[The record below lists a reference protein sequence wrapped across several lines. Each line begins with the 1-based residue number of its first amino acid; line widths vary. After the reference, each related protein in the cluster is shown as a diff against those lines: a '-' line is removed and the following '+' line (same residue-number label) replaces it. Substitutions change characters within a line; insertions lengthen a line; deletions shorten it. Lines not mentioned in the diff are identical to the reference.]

1 LKIIICNS
9 NNWFTIKN
17 KDSFNFKYKL
27 IHDKDELTLDYLESY
42 EPDYIFFVHWNW
54 IVDENIY
61 SKYESIVF
69 HTAPL
74 PYGRGGS
81 PIQNL
86 ILNGIKSSPVCA
98 LKMTGD
104 IDAGPIYL
112 KKEIS
117 LLGSLSEIFFR
128 INNVVNSLII
138 EIIDEDIIPVDQEGT
153 PYNFKRLT
161 QKDNQLKS
169 NLTLNEIYDRI
180 RMLDHKDYPNA
191 YIINEGIKYEFF
203 GAVEGQDFVN
213 VNCKISKC

>member
-1 LKIIICNS
+1 MKIIICNS

-169 NLTLNEIYDRI
+169 NLTFFTIGILVCKKKLN
-180 RMLDHKDYPNA
+180 
-191 YIINEGIKYEFF
+191 
-203 GAVEGQDFVN
+203 
-213 VNCKISKC
+213 

>member
-9 NNWFTIKN
+9 NNWFSIKD
-17 KDSFNFKYKL
+17 KDSINFEYKF
-27 IHDKDELTLDYLESY
+27 IHNKDELTLDYLESY
-42 EPDYIFFVHWNW
+42 KPDYIFFVHWNW
-54 IVDENIY
+54 IVKEDIY
-61 SKYESIVF
+61 GKYESIVF

-117 LLGSLSEIFFR
+117 LSGPLSKIFSR

-138 EIIDEDIIPVDQEGT
+138 EIIDGDIVPVDQEGT

-161 QKDNQLKS
+161 QKDNQLKP
-169 NLTLNEIYDRI
+169 NLSLNAIYDRI

-191 YIINEGIKYEFF
+191 YIIIEDIKYEFF
-203 GAVEGQDFVN
+203 NAVEEEDFVN
-213 VNCKISKC
+213 VSCKISKC